1 MILRK
6 EGNGMSCMRGN
17 AMLAS
22 TTLLLLLCLLA
33 GCSSADSS
41 ANGGGNAPPTKSI
54 ALTPTVVIAKSVQG
68 TPGNG
73 PIVVTSPTPVPGG
86 NANSQQVVL
95 KDRTLVLNSVSK
107 QDSAD
112 GQSSLITLVLTVKN
126 TSDMPI
132 MNQASFFLL
141 MSAEGDTF
149 TYQYSSSDNFY
160 SDVSAHDS
168 RDGTVIFQIPKV
180 AASQLRLLYRPEVQ
194 TETVLIS
201 LRV

>member
-6 EGNGMSCMRGN
+6 EGNGMSRIRGS
-17 AMLAS
+17 AMLAC

-68 TPGNG
+68 MPGNG

-107 QDSAD
+107 KDSAD

-160 SDVSAHDS
+160 SDVSARDS
-168 RDGTVIFQIPKV
+168 RDGTVI
-180 AASQLRLLYRPEVQ
+180 
-194 TETVLIS
+194 
-201 LRV
+201 

>member
-1 MILRK
+1 
-6 EGNGMSCMRGN
+6 
-17 AMLAS
+17 
-22 TTLLLLLCLLA
+22 
-33 GCSSADSS
+33 
-41 ANGGGNAPPTKSI
+41 
-54 ALTPTVVIAKSVQG
+54 
-68 TPGNG
+68 
-73 PIVVTSPTPVPGG
+73 VPGG

-107 QDSAD
+107 KDSAD

-126 TSDMPI
+126 TSDMSI

-160 SDVSAHDS
+160 SDVSARDS
-168 RDGTVIFQIPKV
+168 RDGTVVFQVPKV
-180 AASQLRLLYRPEVQ
+180 ATSQLRLLYRPEVQ